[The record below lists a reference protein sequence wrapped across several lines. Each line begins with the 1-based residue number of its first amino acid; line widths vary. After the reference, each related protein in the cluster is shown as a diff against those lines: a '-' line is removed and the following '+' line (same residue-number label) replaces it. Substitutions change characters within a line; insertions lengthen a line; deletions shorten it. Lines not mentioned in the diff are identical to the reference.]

1 MDSPSSC
8 ISAAFCEEKRKKTG
22 TLHNT
27 HTSVNL
33 DEARTPVVFD
43 HSVNPVGVDSNEAR
57 TPVGV
62 DLDEATTPVV
72 SVDLDEVTTPVV
84 SVDLDEARTPVD
96 LPIGVDLDE
105 ARTPVVNVDLDEA
118 TTPIDLP
125 IGVDLDEARTPVDV
139 DLDEATTPVDV
150 DLDEA
155 TTPVS
160 LNTLKPF
167 GVISFRY
174 FTEPSTVIA
183 PVMAKIL
190 IVAESTRDPEQGTNI

>member
-22 TLHNT
+22 TLRNT
-27 HTSVNL
+27 HTSVDL

-43 HSVNPVGVDSNEAR
+43 RNVNPVGVDSN
-57 TPVGV
+57 
-62 DLDEATTPVV
+62 EATTPVV
-72 SVDLDEVTTPVV
+72 SVDLDEATTPV
-84 SVDLDEARTPVD
+84 
-96 LPIGVDLDE
+96 
-105 ARTPVVNVDLDEA
+105 
-118 TTPIDLP
+118 DLP

-139 DLDEATTPVDV
+139 DLN
-150 DLDEA
+150 EA

-167 GVISFRY
+167 GVIIFRY

-190 IVAESTRDPEQGTNI
+190 IVAESTRDPEQGTNVWKFSQKIVL

>member
-22 TLHNT
+22 TLRNT
-27 HTSVNL
+27 HTSVDL

-43 HSVNPVGVDSNEAR
+43 RNVNPVGVDSNEA
-57 TPVGV
+57 
-62 DLDEATTPVV
+62 
-72 SVDLDEVTTPVV
+72 TTPVV
-84 SVDLDEARTPVD
+84 SVDLDEARTPV
-96 LPIGVDLDE
+96 VS
-105 ARTPVVNVDLDEA
+105 VSVDLDEA
-118 TTPIDLP
+118 TTPVNLP

-139 DLDEATTPVDV
+139 DLN
-150 DLDEA
+150 EA

>member
-72 SVDLDEVTTPVV
+72 SVDLDEARTPVV
-84 SVDLDEARTPVD
+84 SVDLDEATTPV
-96 LPIGVDLDE
+96 
-105 ARTPVVNVDLDEA
+105 
-118 TTPIDLP
+118 DLP

>member
-43 HSVNPVGVDSNEAR
+43 RSVNPVGVDSNEAR

-84 SVDLDEARTPVD
+84 SVDLDEARTPV
-96 LPIGVDLDE
+96 
-105 ARTPVVNVDLDEA
+105 
-118 TTPIDLP
+118 DLP

-190 IVAESTRDPEQGTNI
+190 IVAESTRDPEQGTNV

>member
-43 HSVNPVGVDSNEAR
+43 RSVNPVGVDSNEAR

-84 SVDLDEARTPVD
+84 SVDLDEARTPV
-96 LPIGVDLDE
+96 
-105 ARTPVVNVDLDEA
+105 
-118 TTPIDLP
+118 DLP

>member
-43 HSVNPVGVDSNEAR
+43 RSVNPVGVDSNEAR

-72 SVDLDEVTTPVV
+72 SVDLDEARTPVV
-84 SVDLDEARTPVD
+84 SVDLDEARTPV
-96 LPIGVDLDE
+96 VS
-105 ARTPVVNVDLDEA
+105 VDLDEA
-118 TTPIDLP
+118 TTPVDLP

>member
-22 TLHNT
+22 TLRNT
-27 HTSVNL
+27 HTSVDL

-43 HSVNPVGVDSNEAR
+43 RNVNPVGVDSN
-57 TPVGV
+57 
-62 DLDEATTPVV
+62 EATTPVV
-72 SVDLDEVTTPVV
+72 SVDLDEATTPV
-84 SVDLDEARTPVD
+84 
-96 LPIGVDLDE
+96 
-105 ARTPVVNVDLDEA
+105 
-118 TTPIDLP
+118 DLP

-139 DLDEATTPVDV
+139 DLN
-150 DLDEA
+150 EA

>member
-43 HSVNPVGVDSNEAR
+43 RNVNPVGVDSN
-57 TPVGV
+57 
-62 DLDEATTPVV
+62 EATTPVV
-72 SVDLDEVTTPVV
+72 SVDLDEAT
-84 SVDLDEARTPVD
+84 TPVD

-105 ARTPVVNVDLDEA
+105 AR
-118 TTPIDLP
+118 
-125 IGVDLDEARTPVDV
+125 
-139 DLDEATTPVDV
+139 TPVDV

-190 IVAESTRDPEQGTNI
+190 IVAETTRDPEQGTNI

>member
-72 SVDLDEVTTPVV
+72 SVDFDEVTTPVV
-84 SVDLDEARTPVD
+84 S
-96 LPIGVDLDE
+96 
-105 ARTPVVNVDLDEA
+105 
-118 TTPIDLP
+118 
-125 IGVDLDEARTPVDV
+125 VDLDEARTPVDV

-190 IVAESTRDPEQGTNI
+190 IVAETTRDPEQGTNI

>member
-43 HSVNPVGVDSNEAR
+43 RSVNSVGVDSNEAR

-72 SVDLDEVTTPVV
+72 SVDLDE
-84 SVDLDEARTPVD
+84 
-96 LPIGVDLDE
+96 
-105 ARTPVVNVDLDEA
+105 
-118 TTPIDLP
+118 
-125 IGVDLDEARTPVDV
+125 ARTPVDV
-139 DLDEATTPVDV
+139 ALN
-150 DLDEA
+150 EA

>member
-43 HSVNPVGVDSNEAR
+43 RSVNPVGVDSNEAR
-57 TPVGV
+57 TPVG
-62 DLDEATTPVV
+62 
-72 SVDLDEVTTPVV
+72 
-84 SVDLDEARTPVD
+84 
-96 LPIGVDLDE
+96 
-105 ARTPVVNVDLDEA
+105 
-118 TTPIDLP
+118 
-125 IGVDLDEARTPVDV
+125 
-139 DLDEATTPVDV
+139 V

>member
-43 HSVNPVGVDSNEAR
+43 RSVNPVGVDSNEAR

-72 SVDLDEVTTPVV
+72 SVDLDEATTPV
-84 SVDLDEARTPVD
+84 
-96 LPIGVDLDE
+96 
-105 ARTPVVNVDLDEA
+105 
-118 TTPIDLP
+118 DLP

-139 DLDEATTPVDV
+139 DLN
-150 DLDEA
+150 EA

-190 IVAESTRDPEQGTNI
+190 IVAETTRDPEQGTNI

>member
-22 TLHNT
+22 TLRNT
-27 HTSVNL
+27 HTSVDL

-43 HSVNPVGVDSNEAR
+43 RNVNPVGVDSN
-57 TPVGV
+57 
-62 DLDEATTPVV
+62 EATTPVV
-72 SVDLDEVTTPVV
+72 SVDLDEATTPV
-84 SVDLDEARTPVD
+84 
-96 LPIGVDLDE
+96 
-105 ARTPVVNVDLDEA
+105 N
-118 TTPIDLP
+118 LP

-139 DLDEATTPVDV
+139 DLN
-150 DLDEA
+150 EA